1 VQKGDKMGG
10 YGSNRWGLW
19 YKRKTTVEDCRSLDA
34 AKLAREGVIVPGHYI
49 RMSWGWWRGQDQSKP
64 AAWIS
69 IVATTGAASGEAR
82 LLYTVKDRLTGK
94 SQDFD
99 YVASLEATPCNYGGV
114 RWWFH
119 CPECDRRVRKLYM
132 PPDGRRFLCRH
143 CHDLTYAKA
152 QEHDKTMDKYLRMS
166 WGQLA
171 ARLEIGDVRAAC
183 KILERAAREQW
194 GLEK

>member
-1 VQKGDKMGG
+1 MGG
-10 YGSNRWGLW
+10 YGSNRWGW
-19 YKRKTTVEDCRSLDA
+19 CYRRKTTVEVCWSLDA
-34 AKLAREGVIVPGHYI
+34 VKLAREGFIKPGEGVIG
-49 RMSWGWWRGQDQSKP
+49 SWGWWRNRDKSETPTARIGLLVRVSEMR
-64 AAWIS
+64 
-69 IVATTGAASGEAR
+69 GACR
-82 LLYTVKDRLTGK
+82 LSYTVTDRATGSK
-94 SQDFD
+94 QGYN
-99 YVASLEATPCNYGGV
+99 YVAPLEATPCNYGGV